1 MSLATAGSMTRLCL
15 VLLASCAAAQ
25 ATRPP
30 ATSVIN
36 DQHTTGGIGPV
47 TSAQAYVA
55 PPAPEKPAPRPI
67 PRVGAGSATDAQ
79 LVDAELSQCKHKE
92 ATLVVARA
100 EPLCA
105 PTNPAPRVHHHRTRR
120 GAR

>member
-1 MSLATAGSMTRLCL
+1 MTRLCL
-15 VLLASCAAAQ
+15 LLLASCAAAQ

-36 DQHTTGGIGPV
+36 DQHTTGGTGPV
-47 TSAQAYVA
+47 TSAQAYVR
-55 PPAPEKPAPRPI
+55 PPAPEKPLPRPL
-67 PRVGAGSATDAQ
+67 PRAGASAPTDAQ
-79 LVDAELSQCKHKE
+79 LVDAELSQCKHRE

-105 PTNPAPRVHHHRTRR
+105 PTNPVPRARHRRARR
-120 GAR
+120 E